1 MTGTRKPRTD
11 RVAVVCGA
19 SAGVGRATAREFARR
34 GYMLGLVARGAE
46 GLESAAREARAAGT
60 RAVTVEAD
68 VADAAAVN
76 EAAER
81 IESELGPIDVWV
93 NAPLLSVIGR
103 FTDVSPEEY
112 HRVTDVCYHGYV
124 HGTRAALDR
133 MMPRDAGV
141 IVQVGSALAYR
152 GIPLQAAYCGAKHA
166 IRGFD
171 DSVRAELAHD
181 GSNVRVT
188 EVHLPAVNTPQFSWV
203 RARVGVP
210 TRPVPPVYQPEV
222 AARAIVWSAEHPR
235 RRSHWVG
242 GSTVGTVL
250 GQRVA
255 PRLLDRR
262 LGATGVQSQ
271 VREDEEGPVRRP
283 DNLFRPLDDDRDHG
297 AHGVFDDEA
306 RSRSVQEQLNR
317 RRLGV
322 TAAAVGACA
331 AAAAAYKAVR
341 GSRGPRGVRGLPGAR
356 THGFRSRTR
365 PGR

>member
-1 MTGTRKPRTD
+1 MADTRKPRTD

-34 GYMLGLVARGAE
+34 GYMVGLIARGGE
-46 GLESAAREARAAGT
+46 GLAAAAREARAAGT
-60 RAVTVEAD
+60 MAVVAEAD
-68 VADAAAVN
+68 VADPAAVE

-81 IESELGPIDVWV
+81 IESELGPVDVWV

-103 FTDVSPEEY
+103 FVDVSPEEY
-112 HRVTDVCYHGYV
+112 HRVTDTCYHGYV

-133 MMPRDAGV
+133 MLPRDAGV

-171 DSVRAELAHD
+171 DSLRAELAHD
-181 GSNVRVT
+181 RSKVRVT

-203 RARVGVP
+203 RSRVSAP

-222 AARAIVWSAEHPR
+222 AARAIVWAAEHPR

-242 GSTVGTVL
+242 GSTVATVL
-250 GQRVA
+250 AQRVV

-262 LGATGVQSQ
+262 LGATGVAAQE
-271 VREDEEGPVRRP
+271 REDSERSDGRA
-283 DNLFRPLDDDRDHG
+283 DNLFRPLDDDRDYG
-297 AHGVFDDEA
+297 AHGEFDDEA
-306 RSRSVQEQLNR
+306 RPRSIQQELNQ

-322 TAAAVGACA
+322 AAVAAGACVA
-331 AAAAAYKAVR
+331 AAAGYAAVR
-341 GSRGPRGVRGLPGAR
+341 GSRGSRSHWSHWSHRARGSYG
-356 THGFRSRTR
+356 SR
-365 PGR
+365 